1 MVVDTVVE
9 TWAEATW
16 VVATWAVVVS
26 KMMESYKKLYL
37 PDSGSRNSIWISQQ
51 SSDYAAAVC
60 RKDCTVKDTK

>member
-1 MVVDTVVE
+1 M
-9 TWAEATW
+9 
-16 VVATWAVVVS
+16 VATWAVVVS